1 MEIKKHTIKL
11 IVDNKPDVLARIAG
25 IFSGRG
31 FNIESITA
39 NVTMDSGITKINIVT
54 SGNSATVTKIQNQL
68 KKLVDVRQVSHVRET
83 KLGQREMAL
92 IRLKLTEKNKNKVE
106 KAIEDLGCRIISKKS
121 DYCVIE
127 ATGTEEEIEQVL
139 KHFEPLGMEDMSR
152 SGIVTL

>member
-1 MEIKKHTIKL
+1 MEVKKHMIKL
-11 IVDNKPDVLARIAG
+11 LVDNKPDVLARIAG

-31 FNIESITA
+31 FNIESVTA
-39 NVTMDSGITKINIVT
+39 NITMDPNITKINIGT
-54 SGNSATVTKIQNQL
+54 TGDSATLTKIQNQL

-83 KLGQREMAL
+83 KFGQREMAL

-106 KAIEDLGCRIISKKS
+106 KAIEDLNCKVITRKS

-139 KHFEPLGMEDMSR
+139 KHLEPLGMEDMSR

>member
-1 MEIKKHTIKL
+1 MIKL
-11 IVDNKPDVLARIAG
+11 IVDNKPDLLARVAG

-39 NVTMDSGITKINIVT
+39 NITMDPEITKINIGT
-54 SGNSATVTKIQNQL
+54 TGDSATVTKIQNQL

-83 KLGQREMAL
+83 KFGQREMVL
-92 IRLKLTEKNKNKVE
+92 IRIKLTQKNKNKVE
-106 KAIEDLGCRIISKKS
+106 KAIEDLQCRLITRKS

-139 KHFEPLGMEDMSR
+139 KHFEPLGMDDMSR
-152 SGIVTL
+152 SGIVAL

>member
-1 MEIKKHTIKL
+1 MIKL
-11 IVDNKPDVLARIAG
+11 LVDNKPDVLARIAG

-31 FNIESITA
+31 FNIESVTA
-39 NVTMDSGITKINIVT
+39 NITMDPNITKINIGT
-54 SGNSATVTKIQNQL
+54 TGDSATVTKIKNQL

-83 KLGQREMAL
+83 KFGQREMAL

-106 KAIEDLGCRIISKKS
+106 KTIEDLKCRIITRKS

-139 KHFEPLGMEDMSR
+139 KHLKPLGMEDMSR

>member
-1 MEIKKHTIKL
+1 MEVKKHMIKL
-11 IVDNKPDVLARIAG
+11 IVDNKPDLLARVAG

-39 NVTMDSGITKINIVT
+39 NITMDPEITKINIGT
-54 SGNSATVTKIQNQL
+54 TGDSATVTKIQNQL

-83 KLGQREMAL
+83 KFGQREMVL
-92 IRLKLTEKNKNKVE
+92 IRLKLTQKNNNKVE
-106 KAIEDLGCRIISKKS
+106 KAIEDLQCRLITRKS

-152 SGIVTL
+152 SGIVAL

>member
-1 MEIKKHTIKL
+1 MIKL
-11 IVDNKPDVLARIAG
+11 IVDNKPDLLARVAG

-39 NVTMDSGITKINIVT
+39 NITMDPEITKINIGT
-54 SGNSATVTKIQNQL
+54 TGDSATVTKIQNQL

-83 KLGQREMAL
+83 KFGQREMVL
-92 IRLKLTEKNKNKVE
+92 IRLKLTQKNKNKVE
-106 KAIEDLGCRIISKKS
+106 KAIEDLQCRLITRKS

-152 SGIVTL
+152 SGIVAL

>member
-1 MEIKKHTIKL
+1 MIKL
-11 IVDNKPDVLARIAG
+11 IVDNKPDVLARVAG

-31 FNIESITA
+31 FNIESVTA
-39 NVTMDSGITKINIVT
+39 NITMDPNITKINIGT
-54 SGNSATVTKIQNQL
+54 TGDSATVTKIQNQL

-92 IRLKLTEKNKNKVE
+92 IRLKITEKNKNKVE
-106 KAIEDLGCRIISKKS
+106 KAIEDLHCRLITRKS

-152 SGIVTL
+152 SGVVSL

>member
-1 MEIKKHTIKL
+1 MEVKKHMIKL
-11 IVDNKPDVLARIAG
+11 IVDNKPDVLARVAG

-31 FNIESITA
+31 FNIESVTA
-39 NVTMDSGITKINIVT
+39 NITMDPNITKINIGT
-54 SGNSATVTKIQNQL
+54 TGDSATVTKIQNQL

-83 KLGQREMAL
+83 KFGQREIAL

-106 KAIEDLGCRIISKKS
+106 KAIEDLNCRTITRKS

-127 ATGTEEEIEQVL
+127 ATGTEDEIEQVL
-139 KHFEPLGMEDMSR
+139 KHLKPLGMEDMSR

>member
-1 MEIKKHTIKL
+1 MIKL
-11 IVDNKPDVLARIAG
+11 LVDNKPDVLARIAG

-39 NVTMDSGITKINIVT
+39 NITMDPEITKINIGT
-54 SGNSATVTKIQNQL
+54 IGDSATVTKIQNQL

-83 KLGQREMAL
+83 KFGQREMAL

-106 KAIEDLGCRIISKKS
+106 KVIEDLNCKVITKKS

-152 SGIVTL
+152 SGIVAL

>member
-1 MEIKKHTIKL
+1 MIKL
-11 IVDNKPDVLARIAG
+11 LVDNKPDVLARVAG
-25 IFSGRG
+25 VFSGRG

-39 NVTMDSGITKINIVT
+39 NITMDPEITKINIGT
-54 SGNSATVTKIQNQL
+54 TGDSATVTKIQNQL

-83 KLGQREMAL
+83 KFGQREMAL

-106 KAIEDLGCRIISKKS
+106 KAIEDLNCKVITRKS

-139 KHFEPLGMEDMSR
+139 KHLKPLGMEDMSR

>member
-1 MEIKKHTIKL
+1 MIKL
-11 IVDNKPDVLARIAG
+11 LVDNKPDVLARVAG

-39 NVTMDSGITKINIVT
+39 NITMDPGITKINIGT
-54 SGNSATVTKIQNQL
+54 TGDSATVTKIQNQL

-106 KAIEDLGCRIISKKS
+106 KAIEDLNCKVITRKS

-152 SGIVTL
+152 SGIVSL